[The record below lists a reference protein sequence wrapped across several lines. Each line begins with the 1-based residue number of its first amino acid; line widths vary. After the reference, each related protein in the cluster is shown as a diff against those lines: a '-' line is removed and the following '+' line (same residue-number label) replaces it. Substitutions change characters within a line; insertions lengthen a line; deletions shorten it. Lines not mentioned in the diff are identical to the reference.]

1 MKRILLAV
9 LIIIATTAVSCDYN
23 RGFQPSEYTTNEN
36 IIKSQSFYVSS
47 ESTDLDTWI
56 SGTIFLS
63 GEDGVVEHAKIV
75 AMVQVDPEDWG
86 GISFLVPYGWRI
98 SEITSSYPEDKNID
112 PAESVNMMYTGG
124 KAESYGFEY
133 NEWITV
139 GDYPSFT
146 PTGGGEGTVIIELD
160 APEDASIE
168 TFNILVG
175 VGSNIKNGV
184 KIGYPDH
191 KVIEIPLV

>member
-1 MKRILLAV
+1 MKRILLAAIV
-9 LIIIATTAVSCDYN
+9 IIATTAVSCDYN

-63 GEDGVVEHAKIV
+63 GEDGIVEHAKIV

-98 SEITSSYPEDKNID
+98 ADITSSYPEVENVD
-112 PAESVNMMYTGG
+112 PVASIHMMYTGG

-133 NEWITV
+133 NECIIV

-146 PTGGGEGTVIIELD
+146 PTGGGKGTVIIELN

-184 KIGYPDH
+184 KIGYPDYR
-191 KVIEIPLV
+191 VIEIPLV